1 MKLFLVQVIGVI
13 SLCSCR
19 PSSPAPPIYSE
30 LIGQPVRIH
39 WSGGGSLEGIVAE
52 GGTLLVAKDEPSGR
66 GYELQRSVVEWA
78 RIYAESGFTKSE
90 MREVMTSEIR
100 DARARLQ
107 TDSGADE
114 FIEARTSLLQSELD
128 RSATAKLFASLGYQA
143 ESPGSLEPENS
154 ALEVRLSEWTGL
166 SRQEQVEYFD
176 IAFAERARQVED
188 EARGRLERAQEMV
201 RRHLSSTVINWEL
214 VAALEGVR
222 PDYQGVR

>member
-1 MKLFLVQVIGVI
+1 
-13 SLCSCR
+13 
-19 PSSPAPPIYSE
+19 
-30 LIGQPVRIH
+30 
-39 WSGGGSLEGIVAE
+39 
-52 GGTLLVAKDEPSGR
+52 
-66 GYELQRSVVEWA
+66 
-78 RIYAESGFTKSE
+78 
-90 MREVMTSEIR
+90 MREVVTSEIR

-114 FIEARTSLLQSELD
+114 FIEARTSWLQSMSARLD
-128 RSATAKLFASLGYQA
+128 RAAAAEKLFAAHGYQA
-143 ESPGSLEPENS
+143 ESPGSLESENS

-188 EARGRLERAQEMV
+188 EARGRLEQAQEMV

-222 PDYQGVR
+222 PDYQVVR